1 MIRLAASY
9 GSASSASTR
18 DGAMA
23 TSSMATSGP
32 GPGSASTRAVTAASR
47 PSASTTT
54 SQGPRFGA
62 ACSRRPRSSRLC
74 RGHGRWTP
82 CAEYRHVGGA
92 LRPPRCASSDV
103 ELGSDVLL
111 RDAGMR
117 RAATKPSV
125 PGRRRGPFPS
135 SPQGRGPRSARPNRR
150 ASRARLRPPRSAG
163 AGTAF
168 AQIPPEPAHHRSLEL
183 LTRARRGSLRCCF
196 PTLTHRVRR
205 RHGVLHGQRGR
216 PSTS

>member
-1 MIRLAASY
+1 
-9 GSASSASTR
+9 
-18 DGAMA
+18 MA
-23 TSSMATSGP
+23 TSSIATSCP
-32 GPGSASTRAVTAASR
+32 QPGSASTRAVTAASR
-47 PSASTTT
+47 QSATTTT
-54 SQGPRFGA
+54 SQGSGFGA
-62 ACSRRPRSSRLC
+62 GCSRRPRSSRLC

-82 CAEYRHVGGA
+82 CAEYRQVGGA

-150 ASRARLRPPRSAG
+150 ASRAWLRPPRSA
-163 AGTAF
+163 AASACPLSGTAR
-168 AQIPPEPAHHRSLEL
+168 ASASPPSR
-183 LTRARRGSLRCCF
+183 TRAIHVPRISGRAE
-196 PTLTHRVRR
+196 
-205 RHGVLHGQRGR
+205 GR
-216 PSTS
+216 PQAAGSGARAP